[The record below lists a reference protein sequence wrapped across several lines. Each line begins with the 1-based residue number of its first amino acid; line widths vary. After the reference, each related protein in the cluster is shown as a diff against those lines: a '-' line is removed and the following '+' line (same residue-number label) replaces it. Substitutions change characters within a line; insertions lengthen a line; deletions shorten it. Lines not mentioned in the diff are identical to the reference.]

1 MSLLDVQNLS
11 VHYGT
16 DRGVVRAVDDVALR
30 IAGPGE
36 TLGVIGE
43 SGSGKSTLALALMR
57 LLPRN
62 AVHVAGTIRVDD
74 DDVHTWPDD
83 RFRREVRWR
92 RLSMVFQG
100 AMNSLNPVIRVGRQV
115 TERPL
120 LDGIPAAEAY
130 AEVERLFDLVGLP
143 RGTAGRYPHELS
155 GGMKQRVAVA
165 MALALR
171 PDLVILDEPTS
182 ALDVSVQAQMMNLFK
197 RLKAD
202 LGLAML
208 FITHD
213 IALASDLA
221 DRVLVM
227 KGGRVQE
234 TGGADDVLTNPHH
247 PYTQTLLAS
256 VPRLRAVRAS
266 AGRETPG
273 ADLVQIDA
281 LDVSFQ
287 TRRGWLRTT
296 PSPAVDGV
304 SLVLRSGGTVALVG
318 ESGCGKTTL
327 GKATLRL
334 VPASGG
340 RVLFDGADI
349 RALRGRALKSF
360 RRRAQLIPQ
369 DPYASIS
376 PYMRVEQVVEE
387 PLLVHGN
394 GNRATRSHTVAD
406 ALEAVGL
413 PADITRAYPHT
424 LSGGQRQRVVVARAL
439 TLDPDYLVADEPVS
453 MIDASARG
461 DILALLRRLQQQ
473 RDMAMLLITHDIA
486 SAGQVADRVVVMY
499 RGRVVEDGPA
509 ARVIAEP
516 LHPYTRALIDA
527 VPEPDPANRHRLRSV
542 VEGEFRAAMQATD
555 ADYQQLAA
563 ASRQF
568 AQNLQQADATIRY
581 GG

>member
-1 MSLLDVQNLS
+1 MNLLDVDGLS

-16 DRGVVRAVDDVALR
+16 DRGTVRAVDDVALR
-30 IAGPGE
+30 IAEPGE
-36 TLGVIGE
+36 VLGVIGE

-62 AVHVAGTIRVDD
+62 ADQMVRSIRLAG
-74 DDVHTWPDD
+74 DDVLAWPDD

-100 AMNSLNPVIRVGRQV
+100 AMTSLNPVIRVGRQV
-115 TERPL
+115 AERPL
-120 LDGIPAAEAY
+120 HDGVPSPEAHAEAD
-130 AEVERLFDLVGLP
+130 RLFDLVGLP
-143 RGTAGRYPHELS
+143 SGTAERYPHELS

-171 PDLVILDEPTS
+171 PQLVILDEPTS

-256 VPRLRAVRAS
+256 VPRLRAARAS

-304 SLVLRSGGTVALVG
+304 SLGLRRGGTVALVG
-318 ESGCGKTTL
+318 ESGGGKPPL

-499 RGRVVEDGPA
+499 RGRVVEDGSHDDLMDHGQRYA
-509 ARVIAEP
+509 DMFRLQARR
-516 LHPYTRALIDA
+516 H
-527 VPEPDPANRHRLRSV
+527 DP
-542 VEGEFRAAMQATD
+542 
-555 ADYQQLAA
+555 
-563 ASRQF
+563 SR
-568 AQNLQQADATIRY
+568 
-581 GG
+581 